1 MKTLYLL
8 LILAVFAACAPAYLP
23 PTVSMDRDLL
33 TSRNWK
39 VAVLDLNYEFEG
51 SGAIGSMEYLGAGK
65 DGGKVVAGILAANL
79 AELPNITIVERGQI
93 AKVLEEAALQQSG
106 VADTGSVVRIGRLL
120 GADAVITGD
129 LTDYV
134 LWEARGTSGTTISFS
149 IRMIDTD
156 SGRVLLNAS
165 ITRPRPLV
173 DTFANVQMTCKEL
186 VDDIRKR

>member
-1 MKTLYLL
+1 MKILSLL
-8 LILAVFAACAPAYLP
+8 LSLAIFAACAPASPP
-23 PTVSMDRDLL
+23 PTVSLDRSVLS
-33 TSRNWK
+33 TRNWK

-51 SGAIGSMEYLGAGK
+51 TGSIGTMQYLSAGK

-79 AELPNITIVERGQI
+79 AELPYFTIIERGQI

-106 VADTGSVVRIGRLL
+106 LADAGSAARIGALL

-134 LWEARGTSGTTISFS
+134 LWEARGTSGTTVSFS

-156 SGRVLLNAS
+156 SGRVLLNAA

-173 DTFANVQMTCKEL
+173 DTFANMQMTCKEL

>member
-1 MKTLYLL
+1 MKTFSLL
-8 LILAVFAACAPAYLP
+8 LILAVFAACAPANLP
-23 PTVSMDRDLL
+23 PTVSLDRTALS
-33 TSRNWK
+33 TRNWK

-51 SGAIGSMEYLGAGK
+51 AGAIGSMQYLGAGK

-79 AELPNITIVERGQI
+79 AELPNIVIVERGQI
-93 AKVLEEAALQQSG
+93 ARILAETALQQSG
-106 VADTGSVVRIGRLL
+106 VADAGAVARIGKLL

-134 LWEARGTSGTTISFS
+134 LWEARGTSGTTVSFS
-149 IRMIDTD
+149 IRMVETD
-156 SGRVLLNAS
+156 SGRVLMNAS